1 MKDEMMRTSKHEV
14 VKYAQE
20 LEKSEKEQR
29 AIKEQ
34 RGVTQQKKFK
44 QAKEFTF
51 DYEGKIVNVPKK
63 QGGNLKLFNIK

>member
-1 MKDEMMRTSKHEV
+1 MMRTSKHEV

-29 AIKEQ
+29 AIKEL

-44 QAKEFTF
+44 
-51 DYEGKIVNVPKK
+51 
-63 QGGNLKLFNIK
+63 

>member
-14 VKYAQE
+14 FKYAQE

-29 AIKEQ
+29 AIKEL

>member
-1 MKDEMMRTSKHEV
+1 MMRTSKHEV

-44 QAKEFTF
+44 
-51 DYEGKIVNVPKK
+51 
-63 QGGNLKLFNIK
+63 